1 MCEGF
6 LGFVYLLITIQSWAS
21 SVCLCVCVCAC
32 SPVHTRI
39 LERRRSAALCMMKPC
54 IGYDF
59 CLSDIHI
66 HAWLSGRMYK
76 IVAATLDSLSFWLE
90 QAPSVAP
97 TPSREGLLFL
107 CVWTGLMK
115 PPGCRWTA
123 AAATGEPHSCGQCCY
138 QGAECPHAAGVR
150 CLWTCV
156 AEKRWCHWNEQK
168 GTMRMWSTCPI
179 VLQWFF
185 FPPSVK
191 AMFFQSWS
199 SESPVLPPCP
209 NTPDSN
215 NQLVIK
221 LCWNQPVHL
230 DQVCLEKRH
239 V

>member
-1 MCEGF
+1 
-6 LGFVYLLITIQSWAS
+6 
-21 SVCLCVCVCAC
+21 
-32 SPVHTRI
+32 
-39 LERRRSAALCMMKPC
+39 MKPC

-179 VLQWFF
+179 VLQCF
-185 FPPSVK
+185 FPLHLLKRCSFSPGPQRAPSCLP
-191 AMFFQSWS
+191 APTHLIQTIS
-199 SESPVLPPCP
+199 SSSSSAEINPFIWIRCVWRRDTFKTCRTGRPRGPR
-209 NTPDSN
+209 SN
-215 NQLVIK
+215 NTQFNQHMLS
-221 LCWNQPVHL
+221 WNN
-230 DQVCLEKRH
+230 
-239 V
+239 